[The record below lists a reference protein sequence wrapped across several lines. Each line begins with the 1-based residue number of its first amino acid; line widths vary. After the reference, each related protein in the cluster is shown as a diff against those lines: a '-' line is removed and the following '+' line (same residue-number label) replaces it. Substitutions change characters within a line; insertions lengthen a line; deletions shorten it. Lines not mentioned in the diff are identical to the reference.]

1 MDETIFDQM
10 MLQVCIMNYLEACQ
24 RLLGLSSS
32 SERFHISIT
41 LAQREEQFKTQVD
54 FFFKCRS
61 TGFMVSTSYP
71 NNLVTKF
78 HDIDICGIS
87 VCKKNVYYLMS
98 VADKI

>member
-1 MDETIFDQM
+1 M

-54 FFFKCRS
+54 FFFLMQEHRIH
-61 TGFMVSTSYP
+61 GF
-71 NNLVTKF
+71 NKLTKQV
-78 HDIDICGIS
+78 G
-87 VCKKNVYYLMS
+87 N
-98 VADKI
+98 KIP